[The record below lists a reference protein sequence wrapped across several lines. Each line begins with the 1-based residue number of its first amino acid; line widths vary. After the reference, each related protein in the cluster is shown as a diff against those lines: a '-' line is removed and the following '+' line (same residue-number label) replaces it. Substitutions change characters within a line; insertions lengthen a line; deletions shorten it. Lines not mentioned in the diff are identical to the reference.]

1 MQKLSLT
8 DAVTIIE
15 HAFEHAEHGSFKP
28 IAIAVLDDGGHLK
41 AFAAQ
46 DGTSILRPKIAHGK
60 AYGAIAL
67 GFGSRRIAAMAA
79 ERPMFVDALNGL
91 AAGALIPVPGGVLIK
106 DKEGA
111 IVGAVGITGD
121 TSDNDEACAI
131 VGIKA
136 AGYEAATE

>member
-1 MQKLSLT
+1 MKKLSLT

-15 HAFEHAEHGSFKP
+15 HAFEHAEHANLKP

-46 DGTSILRPKIAHGK
+46 DGTSILRPKIAFGK
-60 AYGAIAL
+60 AYGAIGL

-91 AAGALIPVPGGVLIK
+91 ADGMLIPVPGGVLIK
-106 DKEGA
+106 GKDGMTL
-111 IVGAVGITGD
+111 GAVGITGD
-121 TSDNDEACAI
+121 SSDQDEACA
-131 VGIKA
+131 VAGIKA
-136 AGYEAATE
+136 AGFEAATE